1 MMVKGYEIKVPFKSM
16 QGKIINGY
24 VSVRPH
30 AKEII
35 KNLHKHF
42 DIVVF
47 TAGNQCYADPI
58 LDYLDPD
65 RLFALRLYRDS
76 CTMVNNQLFVKDL
89 RILGRKL

>member
-1 MMVKGYEIKVPFKSM
+1 MVKGYEIKVPFKSI
-16 QGKIINGY
+16 QGKIVSGY
-24 VSVRPH
+24 VHVRPH

-35 KNLHKHF
+35 KNLSKYF
-42 DIVVF
+42 DVIVF

-58 LDYLDPD
+58 LDYLDSD
-65 RLFALRLYRDS
+65 KCLKHRLYRDS